1 MKSEK
6 HSTSH
11 FANTRISDFMA
22 LLDFRKKAKEQKE
35 EPSEFAGDNELPEE
49 LEKFRTRARFG
60 PPAEKDEP
68 FLPEEYKK
76 NIDEPAVQKE
86 NKLPQGNLEHKIE
99 LVLSKLETIDARL
112 RLLEEKLK
120 RFG

>member
-1 MKSEK
+1 
-6 HSTSH
+6 
-11 FANTRISDFMA
+11 MA
-22 LLDFRKKAKEQKE
+22 LLDFRKKAKEKTE
-35 EPSEFAGDNELPEE
+35 TPESDESFGADELPEE
-49 LEKFRTRARFG
+49 LEKFRTRARFL
-60 PPAEKDEP
+60 PAEKDEP

-112 RLLEEKLK
+112 KLLEEKLK